1 MIYFKTLIHEL
12 HGSKM
17 AINIYNDAFRFTVHN
32 AYLKFK
38 KNFIKQYFEYQI
50 LITKPE
56 KFIWFFFK
64 CHSKEENN
72 GIFLIIFLTV

>member
-1 MIYFKTLIHEL
+1 MNFRTTKNIINVIGLLQTLNLTFNASSMIYFKTLIHEL

-38 KNFIKQYFEYQI
+38 KTSLNNILNIKF
-50 LITKPE
+50 
-56 KFIWFFFK
+56 
-64 CHSKEENN
+64 
-72 GIFLIIFLTV
+72 